1 MTEKRCTIHNGQ
13 IILDGF
19 PLSNEKAAALI
30 NELLEEIRIFKIK
43 DERKL
48 FSRREL
54 ERENKGLKQENEALK
69 KFVKV
74 NFSDMMAEK
83 MEKGVKRMDLDDF
96 TCDEIKEYKVTDNNS
111 EVIIPGNPLEEIIF
125 SDKTLEEKLN
135 EVGKLIIETKE
146 DLNNCPKEIWPREHE
161 RYRLKLHSCELTAS
175 RLKEAMFEDM
185 IKGL

>member
-1 MTEKRCTIHNGQ
+1 MYTKKRLN
-13 IILDGF
+13 L
-19 PLSNEKAAALI
+19 P
-30 NELLEEIRIFKIK
+30 
-43 DERKL
+43 
-48 FSRREL
+48 
-54 ERENKGLKQENEALK
+54 
-69 KFVKV
+69 VV
-74 NFSDMMAEK
+74 
-83 MEKGVKRMDLDDF
+83 VDF
-96 TCDEIKEYKVTDNNS
+96 DKEGYKVTDNNS